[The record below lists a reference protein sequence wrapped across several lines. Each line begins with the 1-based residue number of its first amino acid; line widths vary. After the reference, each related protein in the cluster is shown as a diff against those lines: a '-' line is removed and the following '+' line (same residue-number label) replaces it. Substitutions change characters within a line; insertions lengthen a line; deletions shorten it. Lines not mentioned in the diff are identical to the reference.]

1 MLSLVRRTAI
11 VAIALATVVGFGAAA
26 YLFVPWHD
34 DTADAAAGAPKVRPT
49 GTGRFKLVTWPPAN
63 SSGIPPETTIKV
75 DAQNG
80 RIKELVVKAPDGT
93 TIPGYLANDGEWWLT
108 ETLLAPATVYEVTAQ
123 VAPNRG
129 KAHAEHWTFT
139 TVTPNGFLGA
149 RVIPGDDEVVG
160 VGQPLSVRFTEP
172 VANKPAVER
181 RLKVTTSVPVAG
193 SWRWMNDREIH
204 WRPRDYWPAH
214 TSVYLDADLTGVD
227 AGNGV
232 VGNVHRTVHYTIGD
246 AHVSFANATTHMM
259 TVTENGAVIK
269 TIPMSSGRDE
279 FPTMSGKHIVLGKAQ
294 KVVMDSRTNGIPL
307 DSPDG
312 YLEDVFWD
320 TQISSTGE
328 YVHAA
333 PWSLN
338 SQGRR
343 NVSHGCIN
351 ISPANAEWFFNWSQR
366 GDVVEVTGTP
376 RPPNNDIAMIDW
388 KVPYDEW
395 QQGSAL
401 FSPLPRPQAR
411 IG

>member
-1 MLSLVRRTAI
+1 MSLVRRTAL

-26 YLFVPWHD
+26 YLLVPWHP

-49 GTGRFKLVTWPPAN
+49 GSGRFKLVTWPPAGAT
-63 SSGIPPETTIKV
+63 GIPPETTIKV

-80 RIKELVVKAPDGT
+80 RIKDLVVKAADGT
-93 TIPGYLANDGEWWLT
+93 TIPGYLAADGEWWLT
-108 ETLLAPATVYEVTAQ
+108 ETVLAPATVYQVTAH
-123 VAPNRG
+123 VVPNRG
-129 KAHAEHWTFT
+129 KPHTEHWSFT
-139 TVTPNGFLGA
+139 TVTPNGSLGA
-149 RVIPGDDEVVG
+149 RVIPGDNEVVG
-160 VGQPLSVRFTEP
+160 VGQPISVRFTEP
-172 VANKPAVER
+172 VLNKPAVER
-181 RLKVTTSVPVAG
+181 RLKLTTSVPVVG
-193 SWRWMNDREIH
+193 SWRWMSDREVH
-204 WRPRDYWPAH
+204 WRPLDYWPAH
-214 TSVYLDADLTGVD
+214 TSVFLDADLTGVD

-269 TIPMSSGRDE
+269 TIPMSSGRDT
-279 FPTMSGKHIVLGKAQ
+279 FPTMSGKHLVLGKAQ

-307 DSPDG
+307 SSPDG

-366 GDVVEVTGTP
+366 GDVVEVTGTS

-388 KVPYDEW
+388 KVGYDEW
-395 QQGSAL
+395 RQGSAL
-401 FSPLPRPQAR
+401 FNPLPPPQAH